1 MKIMFFD
8 EFKLGLLK
16 GDAVVDVSR
25 VVQDIPHLGPQD
37 VVRGVIER
45 WAEFRPK
52 LEAAAA
58 QERGVPLDRVKIRP
72 PLPKPTNVV
81 CMAVNYMEDG
91 TRSEPAP
98 INAFLKS
105 PSAIIGDGDT
115 MVLPDVPATIF
126 EGEAEMAV
134 IIGRRA
140 SHVSAA
146 NAMSYVFG
154 YMNFIDGS
162 ARGLP
167 PSGNTFYQMKS
178 RDTFAPLGPYLVT
191 ADEIA
196 DPHQRQ
202 IRLSVNGT
210 LKQNFNTNDMAH
222 KIPRCIEWVTSIHAL
237 EPGDVLATGTNHRGL
252 SALQDGDVVEVETE
266 GLGKLRFNI
275 RDTLKR
281 TWDRETRL
289 DRQQKGQEG
298 TTPQLSGKHAP
309 TKTS

>member
-1 MKIMFFD
+1 MKVMFFD
-8 EFKLGLLK
+8 EFKLGVLK

-58 QERGVPLDRVKIRP
+58 QERGVPLDRVKLRP

-115 MVLPDVPATIF
+115 MVLPDVPAT
-126 EGEAEMAV
+126 
-134 IIGRRA
+134 
-140 SHVSAA
+140 
-146 NAMSYVFG
+146 
-154 YMNFIDGS
+154 
-162 ARGLP
+162 
-167 PSGNTFYQMKS
+167 
-178 RDTFAPLGPYLVT
+178 
-191 ADEIA
+191 
-196 DPHQRQ
+196 
-202 IRLSVNGT
+202 
-210 LKQNFNTNDMAH
+210 
-222 KIPRCIEWVTSIHAL
+222 
-237 EPGDVLATGTNHRGL
+237 GTNHRGL
-252 SALQDGDVVEVETE
+252 SGLQDGDVVEVKTE
-266 GLGKLRFNI
+266 GLGTLRFNI
-275 RDTLKR
+275 RDALKR

-309 TKTS
+309 TKKG